1 MADPSTTY
9 VQMSLFDSDGA
20 TSLPGLADGIMPS
33 DSPGGPKTGRCGRG
47 VARANH
53 SPLPGSDVDS
63 MTSGTCGP
71 NSSGS
76 SASAALTQPLA
87 NKCRE
92 LLGSAGSM
100 EYRQT
105 WKQKATRS
113 GRLYWAHTAS
123 VPRTS
128 GNDCSGWPTPQT
140 HDCRGGKTPEQVEA
154 MREKTGAGVSNL
166 NEVCY
171 LAGWPTPAANE
182 YEGGDPERVLERR
195 AEQKA
200 MHRNGNGFGLTL
212 GMLATLSGWNTPRAT
227 DGSNGGPNQAGGALP
242 ADANLAGWASLGA
255 TDYKGSSAPGQLSE
269 HAILGATSSSS
280 PAGTE
285 NRGVLNPAL
294 ALWLMGYPTSWL
306 TAQAERVVCP
316 APNSSGDSATP

>member
-47 VARANH
+47 AVRANH
-53 SPLPGSDVDS
+53 TPQQESGRGTR
-63 MTSGTCGP
+63 TSGTCGR

-76 SASAALTQPLA
+76 SASAALTQSLA

-105 WKQKATRS
+105 WKQKATPS

-128 GNDCSGWPTPQT
+128 DSDCFGLPTPQT

-171 LAGWPTPAANE
+171 LMGWPTPVKSSGDGGRVSSDPAAKVRPS
-182 YEGGDPERVLERR
+182 GCRK
-195 AEQKA
+195 Q
-200 MHRNGNGFGLTL
+200 LTINDAAQL
-212 GMLATLSGWNTPRAT
+212 VGMTLP
-227 DGSNGGPNQAGGALP
+227 
-242 ADANLAGWASLGA
+242 
-255 TDYKGSSAPGQLSE
+255 
-269 HAILGATSSSS
+269 SS
-280 PAGTE
+280 PAETK

-294 ALWLMGYPTSWL
+294 ALWLMGYPSSWL